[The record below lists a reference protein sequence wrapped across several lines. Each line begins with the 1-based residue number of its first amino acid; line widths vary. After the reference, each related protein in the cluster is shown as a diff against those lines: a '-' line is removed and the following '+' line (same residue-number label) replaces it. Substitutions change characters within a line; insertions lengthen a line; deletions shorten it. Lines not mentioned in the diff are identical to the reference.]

1 MHVDKTLKAYPL
13 DMLNSPT
20 TNGKAPERLGQEL
33 GQHVNFFQVGSV
45 NNKYLVVYKKKK
57 NTSSIFTCV
66 EPIYDLRD
74 PKNQKYIT
82 QKTGFMRTNR
92 SSHSWF
98 KKYKV
103 RRERESEMMSPC

>member
-1 MHVDKTLKAYPL
+1 
-13 DMLNSPT
+13 MLNSPIA
-20 TNGKAPERLGQEL
+20 NGKAPERLGQEL
-33 GQHVNFFQVGSV
+33 GQNVNFFQVGSV

-57 NTSSIFTCV
+57 NTSSIFTCL

-74 PKNQKYIT
+74 PRNQKYIT
-82 QKTGFMRTNR
+82 QKSGFMMGNR

-103 RRERESEMMSPC
+103 NSIYYCKVQCTHYCAGVLCWSRS